1 LENKMALEQFSKYER
16 ARIIGARGLQISMD
30 APLLID
36 MEEKEMNNLNF
47 DPLKLAE
54 AELNAGILPISINR
68 PLPER
73 KEEKLKRLN
82 FDKIINSTDEKK
94 EQIEKKE
101 EAIVAEEGEIMEIAE
116 AGDELDESFAEDAGA
131 GSED

>member
-1 LENKMALEQFSKYER
+1 MALEQFSKYER

>member
-1 LENKMALEQFSKYER
+1 M
-16 ARIIGARGLQISMD
+16 
-30 APLLID
+30 
-36 MEEKEMNNLNF
+36 
-47 DPLKLAE
+47 
-54 AELNAGILPISINR
+54 
-68 PLPER
+68 PER